1 LLKKIS
7 TKDLTQIALSTALL
21 AVASLVIIPIGM
33 VPITLQVVLFLLIPA
48 ILGPVKSVLVIS
60 LYTIAGLLGFPVF
73 AGGSGGIGQLLS
85 PSFGYILGAMPMGW
99 FIGKTIER
107 TKNKVQTGL
116 IMLTS
121 VIILYIIGIAY
132 QYGLLNF
139 VLSTPVSLS
148 TLIKTNMTIF
158 FPIDSLKVL
167 IAVILYDRLKKMSFY
182 KRINK
187 Y

>member
-1 LLKKIS
+1 MLNRI
-7 TKDLTQIALSTALL
+7 TTNDLTQIALSTAFL
-21 AVASLVIIPIGM
+21 AVASLIIIPIGM

-48 ILGPVKSVLVIS
+48 ILGPVKSILVIG

-73 AGGSGGIGQLLS
+73 AGGLGGIGQLLS
-85 PSFGYILGAMPMGW
+85 PSFGYILGAIPMGW

-107 TKNKVQTGL
+107 TENKVQTGS
-116 IMLTS
+116 IMLIS
-121 VIILYIIGIAY
+121 VIILYVIGIAY

-139 VLSTPVSLS
+139 VLSTPVALS
-148 TLIKTNMTIF
+148 TLVKTNLTIF

-167 IAVILYDRLKKMSFY
+167 IAVILYYRLKKMSFY
-182 KRINK
+182 KRINR